1 MVENF
6 GSYLKHERELR
17 GVPLE
22 EISGTT
28 KIHIRFLK
36 ALEENSFDELPGEV
50 FIKGYIRSYANTIG
64 SDVDEMLNIY
74 KESVE
79 LRNQKNLPQKTSS
92 FNTRPKSPLV
102 YGLLILVAIGLLFGV
117 GVLIKNGTEDSSGKS
132 EGKKVPLLEMQ
143 AEVVKAKKTSEILT
157 DIQNLKLNELVN
169 SSNLSEKQLV
179 EENTNV
185 QKEDSAGSEISAH
198 KRSIPINPSDRPA
211 RKEDV
216 DEKKASSARES
227 AALTPSA
234 SLSDL
239 DIQNPAGI
247 EKALKLSIRVKE
259 ISWFNMTIDNFREED
274 FILPAGTGKTFWGNE
289 TIRLTVGNKTG
300 VELFLNGKALVLP
313 ESNNRV
319 VKDFFIN
326 SKLIE

>member
-64 SDVDEMLNIY
+64 SDVEEMLNIY

-79 LRNQKNLPQKTSS
+79 LNNQENSPVETSS
-92 FNTRPKSPLV
+92 FNTHNTQPKTLLAN
-102 YGLLILVAIGLLFGV
+102 GLFILVIAGLLFGL
-117 GVLIKNGTEDSSGKS
+117 GVLIKNVIGDSSGKS
-132 EGKKVPLLEMQ
+132 QEKKVPMLQMQ
-143 AEVVKAKKTSEILT
+143 AESANQEPSISS
-157 DIQNLKLNELVN
+157 
-169 SSNLSEKQLV
+169 SSNLFEKQLV
-179 EENTNV
+179 EESINALEANFAGPEIPV
-185 QKEDSAGSEISAH
+185 QELL
-198 KRSIPINPSDRPA
+198 IPINSSDQPA

-216 DEKKASSARES
+216 DEKKALSPRES
-227 AALTPSA
+227 VALTTQA
-234 SLSDL
+234 LSVSRPDL

-247 EKALKLSIRVKE
+247 EKPLKLLIRAKE
-259 ISWFNMTIDNFREED
+259 ISWFNMTIDDFREED
-274 FILPAGTGKTFWGNE
+274 FILPSGAAKTFWGNE

-319 VKDFFIN
+319 VKDFFIT
-326 SKLIE
+326 SKLLE

>member
-64 SDVDEMLNIY
+64 SDVEEMLNIY
-74 KESVE
+74 NESVE
-79 LRNQKNLPQKTSS
+79 LNNQENSPVETSS
-92 FNTRPKSPLV
+92 FNIHPKTLLAN
-102 YGLLILVAIGLLFGV
+102 GLFILVVAGLLFGL
-117 GVLIKNGTEDSSGKS
+117 GVLIKNVIGDSSGKS
-132 EGKKVPLLEMQ
+132 KEKKVPMIQMQ
-143 AEVVKAKKTSEILT
+143 AEVANQEPSISS
-157 DIQNLKLNELVN
+157 
-169 SSNLSEKQLV
+169 SSNLFEKQLV
-179 EENTNV
+179 EESINALEAN
-185 QKEDSAGSEISAH
+185 SAGPEIPVQELL
-198 KRSIPINPSDRPA
+198 IPINSSDQPA

-216 DEKKASSARES
+216 DEKKALSPRES
-227 AALTPSA
+227 VALTTQALSA
-234 SLSDL
+234 SRPDL

-247 EKALKLSIRVKE
+247 EKPLKLSIRAKE
-259 ISWFNMTIDNFREED
+259 ILWFNMTIDDFKEED
-274 FILPAGTGKTFWGNE
+274 FILPAGTAKTFWGNE

-319 VKDFFIN
+319 VKDFFIT
-326 SKLIE
+326 SKLLE